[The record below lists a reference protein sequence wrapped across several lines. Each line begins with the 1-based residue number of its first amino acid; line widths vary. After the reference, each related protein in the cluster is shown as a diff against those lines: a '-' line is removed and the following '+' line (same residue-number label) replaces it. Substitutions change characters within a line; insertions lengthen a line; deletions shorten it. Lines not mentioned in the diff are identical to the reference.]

1 MNSKLNPYLNFDG
14 QARQA
19 MEFYKAVFGGTLTMS
34 TFKEAG
40 MKVDPADSDRIMHA
54 ALIADNGITL
64 MASDTPK
71 GWDCNRGNNVSNSLS
86 GENDSEL
93 RGYWDRLSQGATV
106 TMPLAAAPWGDTF
119 GMLDD
124 KFGIRWMVNITSA
137 RNSR

>member
-1 MNSKLNPYLNFDG
+1 MTSKLNPYLNFNG

-19 MEFYKAVFGGTLTMS
+19 MEFYKSVFGGNLTVS

-40 MKVDPADSDRIMHA
+40 MQVDPADSDKIMHA
-54 ALIADNGITL
+54 SLIADNGITL

-71 GWDCNRGNNVSNSLS
+71 GWDYHRGTNVSNSLS

>member
-1 MNSKLNPYLNFDG
+1 MISTLNPYLNFNG

-19 MEFYKAVFGGTLTMS
+19 MEFYKTVFGGKLTMS

-40 MKVDPADSDRIMHA
+40 MTVDPADSDRIMHA

-71 GWDCNRGNNVSNSLS
+71 GWDYSPGNNVSNSLS

-93 RGYWDRLSQGATV
+93 RGYWDRLSQGATIA
-106 TMPLAAAPWGDTF
+106 MPLSAAPWGDTF

-124 KFGIRWMVNITSA
+124 KFGIRWMVNITGKRS
-137 RNSR
+137 S